1 VSAVL
6 VTGAT
11 RGIGRAV
18 LESIVDRTPVVAVY
32 RSAQAAADELVQR
45 YGDRV
50 TVVRAELTDD
60 AGVAA
65 VVAAVREPL
74 AGVVL
79 SAGTSTHAPLVATDV
94 LDSALRDNVRAPLVL
109 LASLVRADR
118 LAEGSSIVL
127 VGSNLARHG
136 LAGAVAYAAAKA
148 GLEGATRS
156 LARELADR
164 RIRVNTVAPGLLR
177 TDMTAHRGA
186 ELDAYATTVP
196 LGRIGEAGDVAPLV
210 AFLLGAGAAYITG
223 QIIDVDGGWGA

>member
-1 VSAVL
+1 MSAVL

-18 LESIVDRTPVVAVY
+18 LDAIIDHTPVVAVY
-32 RSAQAAADELVQR
+32 RSAQAAADALAAR
-45 YGDRV
+45 HGDRV
-50 TVVRAELTDD
+50 TLVRAELTDD
-60 AGVAA
+60 VGVAA
-65 VVAAVREPL
+65 VVEAVREPL

-79 SAGTSTHAPLVATDV
+79 SAGSSTHAPLVATDV
-94 LDSALRDNVRAPLVL
+94 LDTALRDNVRAPLVL

-223 QIIDVDGGWGA
+223 QTIDVDGGWGA